1 MRMRL
6 ALLAACTALACAAQ
20 AGPAPAAQAK
30 DAQALYAQ
38 ARHYAGLTGQVVD
51 LARAHAH
58 LRQAAELGH
67 LPAQV
72 DLAYL
77 YMDGN
82 AQVPKDPAAA
92 FHWFHQA
99 AIRGAAP
106 AQCMLGD
113 FYLNGWGGA
122 RKDAA
127 EAVRWYRRGAA
138 ASDPCAS
145 RAQYALY
152 RAHAEGAGVRRD
164 MRAALDWLQQAAE
177 AGNPRAQRALGRAY
191 DRGEGVARD
200 PALARVWLRKSREGV
215 APHDDHEHDMPSFAG
230 PLLFKKLAPFS
241 PPARELSP

>member
-1 MRMRL
+1 MRH
-6 ALLAACTALACAAQ
+6 ALLAACVALACAAQ
-20 AGPAPAAQAK
+20 AEPAPSAQAQAQ
-30 DAQALYAQ
+30 AQALYAQ
-38 ARHYAGLTGQVVD
+38 ARHYAGVTGQVVD
-51 LARAHAH
+51 LAQAHAY
-58 LRQAAELGH
+58 LRQAAERGH
-67 LPAQV
+67 VQAQV
-72 DLAYL
+72 DLGYL
-77 YMDGN
+77 YLDGN

-92 FHWFHQA
+92 FHWFRTA
-99 AIRGAAP
+99 AGHGAVP

-113 FYLNGWGGA
+113 FYANGWGGA

-127 EAVRWYRRGAA
+127 EALRWYRRSAA
-138 ASDPCAS
+138 TDAPCAS

-152 RAHAEGAGVRRD
+152 RAYADGAGVRRD
-164 MRAALDWLQQAAE
+164 MPAAIAWLQQAAE

-241 PPARELSP
+241 PPAREPSP

>member
-1 MRMRL
+1 MRMRH
-6 ALLAACTALACAAQ
+6 ALLAACVALACAAQ
-20 AGPAPAAQAK
+20 AQPAPSAQAQ
-30 DAQALYAQ
+30 AQALYAQ
-38 ARHYAGLTGQVVD
+38 ARHYAGVTGQVVD
-51 LARAHAH
+51 LAQAHAY
-58 LRQAAELGH
+58 LRQAAERGH
-67 LPAQV
+67 VQAQV
-72 DLAYL
+72 DLGYL
-77 YMDGN
+77 YLDGN

-92 FHWFHQA
+92 FHWFRTA
-99 AIRGAAP
+99 AGQGAVP

-113 FYLNGWGGA
+113 FYANGWGGA

-127 EAVRWYRRGAA
+127 EALHWYRRSAA
-138 ASDPCAS
+138 TDAPCAS

-152 RAHAEGAGVRRD
+152 RAYADGAGVRRD
-164 MRAALDWLQQAAE
+164 MPAAIAWLQQAAE

-241 PPARELSP
+241 PPARGPSP